1 MQLNDSHEGTV
12 NTDPIGKSNPVE
24 TNRKTR
30 KERAM
35 ENTLTRSDERVH
47 YTSGLSFT
55 GKIAAW
61 SAHHRWLVVA
71 ASVMMLVLAIV
82 ASSTFKTKLL
92 DDNDITEGES
102 GEAIRLLDERFGE
115 GGAPTEQLVFSHPS
129 LDVSDP
135 GYQSTVEVL
144 VRELRALPEVSS
156 VVSYYEVGDPRL
168 VSADGHVL
176 RAQVEVA
183 DIVAK
188 DNEKIDAI
196 LQAVEVARAETDA
209 SGFYIGIAGD
219 LSVLRQVEEMSEE
232 DVGRVL
238 IVTLI
243 LALVMLLLVFRAVVA
258 SVIPLVLSM
267 GAITVA
273 MGIAAL
279 LSQTYALANGFEIL
293 VSMLGLAVGI
303 DYSLFI
309 ISRFRFERQAGREKL
324 EAIVVASNTT
334 GRAVFYAG
342 VTVVVSLTGMVLTQ
356 NPVFISMALGVI
368 FVVLI
373 AIVGSLTLLP
383 AILAVLGDNINR
395 LRVPFLGRINGDG
408 GLWSAVTKQVLA
420 RPAVYA
426 AVTAG
431 ALVALASPIASLEM
445 GFLTGSEALHNDV
458 DAKQA
463 VLLLEEEFSGG
474 LATPA
479 MVVVDAP
486 DVTTSEIQASVAR
499 LVELVG
505 RDSAFIGPFETVV
518 NPAGDLLFVRVALA
532 GDRNAAEKGVEL
544 LRNEIVPDA
553 FAGSGAHAYVTGM
566 TAVSVDFTDSM
577 FKSVPYVFGFV
588 LGLAF
593 LLLLVMFRSIVIPL
607 KAILLNLLSVASAF
621 GVLVMVF
628 QWGWGISLLGS
639 EAPGV
644 IGSWMPVILFAI
656 VFGLSMDY
664 HMLLLGRIKEAYDQG
679 HGNDESVALGIKL
692 TAGQITSAAA
702 IMVGVFGSFALGRD
716 VNGQQFGIGLGV
728 AVLIDATVIRSLL
741 LPASMK
747 LLGDWNWY
755 LPSWLEW
762 LPKTGVEDAPDA
774 EADRVVPHDAV
785 PQAIPARVDG

>member
-1 MQLNDSHEGTV
+1 MFDAVRRLTPGNSKKDQSEIEGEALLANDT
-12 NTDPIGKSNPVE
+12 T
-24 TNRKTR
+24 
-30 KERAM
+30 AQM
-35 ENTLTRSDERVH
+35 AA
-47 YTSGLSFT
+47 LSFT

-61 SAHHRWLVVA
+61 SASHRWWVVT
-71 ASVMMLVLAIV
+71 ASVMMLVLAIL
-82 ASSTFKTKLL
+82 ASSAFKTKLL

-102 GEAIRLLDERFGE
+102 GVAISLLDERFGE
-115 GGAPTEQLVFSHPS
+115 GGAPTEQLVFRHPT

-135 GYQSTVEVL
+135 AYRSTVEEL
-144 VRELRALPEVSS
+144 VRELRALAEVSAI
-156 VVSYYEVGDPRL
+156 VSYYEVGDPRL

-176 RAQVEVA
+176 RAQVE
-183 DIVAK
+183 IVNIEAS
-188 DNEKIDAI
+188 DNDKIDAI
-196 LQAVEVARAETDA
+196 LQIVQDSRPEATNG
-209 SGFYIGIAGD
+209 GFYIGMAGD
-219 LSVLRQVEEMSEE
+219 LSVARQVKEMSEE
-232 DVGRVL
+232 DMGRVL
-238 IVTLI
+238 IVTLV
-243 LALVMLLLVFRAVVA
+243 LALIMLLLVFRAVVA

-267 GAITVA
+267 GAIAIA

-279 LSQTYALANGFEIL
+279 ISQTYALANGFEVL

-324 EAIVVASNTT
+324 EAITAASNTT

-342 VTVVVSLTGMVLTQ
+342 ITVVVSLTGMALTD

-383 AILAVLGDNINR
+383 AILAILGDNINR
-395 LRVPFLGRINGDG
+395 LRVPFLRRVNGDG
-408 GLWSAVTKQVLA
+408 GLWSAITKQVLA
-420 RPAVYA
+420 RPAVFA
-426 AVTAG
+426 TVTAG

-445 GFLTGSEALHNDV
+445 GFLTGSEALHDAV

-463 VLLLEEEFSGG
+463 MELLEEHFSGG

-486 DVTTSEIQASVAR
+486 DVTDPDVQASVTR
-499 LVELVG
+499 LIELVG
-505 RDSAFIGPFETVV
+505 RDGAFIGPFETVV

-532 GDRNAAEKGVEL
+532 GDRAAAEAGVEH
-544 LRNEIVPDA
+544 LRNEVVPDA
-553 FAGSGAHAYVTGM
+553 FAGSGAQAYVTGI
-566 TAVSVDFTDSM
+566 TAVSVDFTDAM
-577 FKSVPYVFGFV
+577 FRSVPYVFGFV

-593 LLLLVMFRSIVIPL
+593 LLLLVMFRSIVIPV

-628 QWGWGISLLGS
+628 QWGWGIGLLGS

-679 HGNDESVALGIKL
+679 HDNDESVALGIKL

-716 VNGQQFGIGLGV
+716 LNGQQFGVGLGV

-747 LLGDWNWY
+747 LLGEWNWY

-762 LPKTGVEDAPDA
+762 LPKASVEDASDA
-774 EADRVVPHDAV
+774 EADSVVPHDTV
-785 PQAIPARVDG
+785 PQAIPVRVDR